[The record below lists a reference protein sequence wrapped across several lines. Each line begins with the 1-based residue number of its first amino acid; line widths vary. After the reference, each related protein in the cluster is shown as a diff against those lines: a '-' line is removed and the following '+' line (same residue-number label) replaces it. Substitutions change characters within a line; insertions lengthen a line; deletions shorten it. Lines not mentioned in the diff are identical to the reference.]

1 MDKEKRQ
8 SEYRGGKKK
17 NVKARRH
24 KKKKRSNISKGVAA
38 SFVDRHKKKKG
49 RDRTCGRNSEELKSA
64 PTS

>member
-8 SEYRGGKKK
+8 SEYRGGEKKCK
-17 NVKARRH
+17 STQTQ
-24 KKKKRSNISKGVAA
+24 KKKRSNISKGVAA